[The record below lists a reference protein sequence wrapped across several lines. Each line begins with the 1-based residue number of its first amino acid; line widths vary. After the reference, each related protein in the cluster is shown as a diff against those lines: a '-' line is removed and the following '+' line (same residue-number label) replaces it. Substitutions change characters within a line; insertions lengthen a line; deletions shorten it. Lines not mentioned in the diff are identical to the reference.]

1 MNFFISTEKRGFEP
15 RRGIH
20 RLTDFE
26 SVPFSRTWVFLH
38 CDIECRQEVLY
49 NKTNENTSVFYKRS
63 VLNGKEISSR
73 NKFTRK

>member
-1 MNFFISTEKRGFEP
+1 MNLFISTEKRGFEP

-49 NKTNENTSVFYKRS
+49 NKIN
-63 VLNGKEISSR
+63 
-73 NKFTRK
+73 